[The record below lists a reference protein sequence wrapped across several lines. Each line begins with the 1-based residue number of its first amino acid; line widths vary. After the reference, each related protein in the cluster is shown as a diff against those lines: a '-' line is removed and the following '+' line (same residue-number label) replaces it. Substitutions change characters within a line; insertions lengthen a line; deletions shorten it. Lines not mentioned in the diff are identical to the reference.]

1 MSRKKKSFYEKK
13 GYKEPLKLTKE
24 NNTLRKVYDANKS
37 EINTSFKL
45 FKGLV
50 TEYAEAAVDSSTVRM
65 TKREALQKGLDKFSR
80 SQIYRPDADERYSIY
95 QEFEERSI
103 YEGLNSK
110 DRQKVQR
117 KYLRGEKGKFVRV
130 TDSMFEVLDEG
141 SYFENE
147 GEDNEKEIFYTVYK
161 PTSFGLTVKEE
172 FIIIR
177 LDYMN
182 KTFLVSKNM
191 QGPIQGLPTEIQSKI
206 AGWFNEM

>member
-24 NNTLRKVYDANKS
+24 NDTLRKVYDANKS

-65 TKREALQKGLDKFSR
+65 TKKEALQKGLDKFSR

-103 YEGLNSK
+103 YEGLNSRE
-110 DRQKVQR
+110 RQKIQR
-117 KYLRGEKGKFVRV
+117 RYLRGEKGKFVRIK
-130 TDSMFEVLDEG
+130 DSMFEVLDEG
-141 SYFENE
+141 SYFE
-147 GEDNEKEIFYTVYK
+147 DEKEINYTVYK
-161 PTSFGLTVKEE
+161 PKSTGLTVRED

-177 LDYMN
+177 LDYLN
-182 KTFLVSKNM
+182 KTFLVPKDI
-191 QGPIQGLPTEIQSKI
+191 QGPIEGLPTEIQSKI

>member
-24 NNTLRKVYDANKS
+24 NDTLRKVYDANKS

-65 TKREALQKGLDKFSR
+65 TKKEALQKGLDKFSR

-110 DRQKVQR
+110 DRQKIQR
-117 KYLRGEKGKFVRV
+117 RYLRGEKGKFVRIK
-130 TDSMFEVLDEG
+130 DSMFEVLDEG
-141 SYFENE
+141 SYFE
-147 GEDNEKEIFYTVYK
+147 DEKEINYTVYK
-161 PTSFGLTVKEE
+161 PKSTGLTVRED

-177 LDYMN
+177 LDYLN
-182 KTFLVSKNM
+182 KTFLVPKDI
-191 QGPIQGLPTEIQSKI
+191 QGPIEGLPTEIQSKI

>member
-24 NNTLRKVYDANKS
+24 NDTLRKVYDANKS

-65 TKREALQKGLDKFSR
+65 TKKEALQKGLDKFSR

-103 YEGLNSK
+103 YEGLNSR
-110 DRQKVQR
+110 DRQKIQR
-117 KYLRGEKGKFVRV
+117 RYLRGEKGKFVRIK
-130 TDSMFEVLDEG
+130 DSMFEVLDEG
-141 SYFENE
+141 SYFE
-147 GEDNEKEIFYTVYK
+147 DEKEINYTVYK
-161 PTSFGLTVKEE
+161 PKSTGLTVRED

-177 LDYMN
+177 LDYLN
-182 KTFLVSKNM
+182 KTFLVPKDI
-191 QGPIQGLPTEIQSKI
+191 QGPIEGLPTEIQSKI

>member
-24 NNTLRKVYDANKS
+24 NDTLRKVYEANKS
-37 EINTSFKL
+37 EINASFGK
-45 FKGLV
+45 FKELV
-50 TEYAEAAVDSSTVRM
+50 TEYAEDAVDSSSVKM

-130 TDSMFEVLDEG
+130 KDSMFEVLDEG
-141 SYFENE
+141 SYT
-147 GEDNEKEIFYTVYK
+147 EDEKEINYTVYK
-161 PTSFGLTVKEE
+161 PSSVGLTVKEE

-177 LDYMN
+177 LDYLN

-191 QGPIQGLPTEIQSKI
+191 HGPIQGLPAEIQSKV
-206 AGWFNEM
+206 AGWFNEK